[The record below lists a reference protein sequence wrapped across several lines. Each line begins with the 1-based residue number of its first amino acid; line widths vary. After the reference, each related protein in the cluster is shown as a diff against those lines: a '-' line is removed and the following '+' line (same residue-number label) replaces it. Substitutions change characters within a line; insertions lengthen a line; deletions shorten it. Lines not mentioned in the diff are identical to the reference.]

1 MTTRPIYSVEILSKD
16 GVPCA
21 LFENYSVN
29 KALEFLKTV
38 NREICDVN
46 FYRHRPFKVYDVDS
60 ILEVISD

>member
-1 MTTRPIYSVEILSKD
+1 MTNRPIYCVEITTKE

-29 KALEFLKTV
+29 KAVSFLSTV
-38 NREICDVN
+38 NRDICQVN

-60 ILEVISD
+60 ILEVIKE